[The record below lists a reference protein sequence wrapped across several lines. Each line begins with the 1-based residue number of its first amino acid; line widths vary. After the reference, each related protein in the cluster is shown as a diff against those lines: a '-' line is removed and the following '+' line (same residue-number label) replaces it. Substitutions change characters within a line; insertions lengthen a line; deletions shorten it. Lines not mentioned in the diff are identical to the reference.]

1 METEH
6 LLETTLSEHR
16 RMERLTDIELTSIET
31 SDPKPRSFATDANSI
46 LIQADDVETP
56 YGNFRVA
63 IQGDR
68 VKPAIVTF
76 HDIGLNHITCF
87 QGFFSFS
94 EMQPIL
100 RHFCVYHINAPGQ
113 EEGALHLKPEFVY
126 PTMDQLVEAVHCVVE
141 HYGLKTIIGFG
152 VGAGANVFARYELA
166 YHDRVDSL
174 VLVNPSATQSGWIEW
189 GYQKMNS
196 WYLFS
201 GQMTNFTE
209 EYLLWHWFGKKTR
222 WENHDLITVF
232 QEYIKSINSQNL
244 SLFLESY
251 IKRSDLDIVRELD
264 PMRKVSAR
272 TIRCRTL
279 LLVGDD
285 SPHIDDVVDMN
296 GRMLP
301 EQTDFIKLSD
311 CGGMPLEEQ
320 PGKVCE
326 AFRLF
331 LQGMGYVPSLV
342 QSKSAAG
349 AAHAQLYHHD
359 LEVRCSPAVC

>member
-6 LLETTLSEHR
+6 LLESARSERR
-16 RMERLTDIELTSIET
+16 RMERLTDIELTSIEAT
-31 SDPKPRSFATDANSI
+31 DPKPRSFATDATSI
-46 LIQADDVETP
+46 LLQSDDVETP
-56 YGNFRVA
+56 YGNFQVA

-68 VKPAIVTF
+68 AKPAIVTF

-100 RHFCVYHINAPGQ
+100 RHFCVYHLNAPGQ
-113 EEGALHLKPEFVY
+113 EEGAMHLKPEFVY
-126 PTMDQLVEAVHCVVE
+126 PTMDQLAEAVHYIVD
-141 HYGLKTIIGFG
+141 HYGLKTFIGFG
-152 VGAGANVFARYELA
+152 VGAGANVLARYELT
-166 YHDRVDSL
+166 HHERVDSL
-174 VLVNPSATQSGWIEW
+174 VLVNPCATQAGWIEW

-222 WENHDLITVF
+222 WENHDLIAVF
-232 QEYIKSINSQNL
+232 QEYVKSINSQNL
-244 SLFLESY
+244 ALIIESY
-251 IKRSDLDIVRELD
+251 IKRTDLGIVRELD

-285 SPHIDDVVDMN
+285 SPHIDDVVEMN

-301 EQTDFIKLSD
+301 EETDFIKLAD

-331 LQGMGYVPSLV
+331 LQGMGYVPTLI
-342 QSKSAAG
+342 QNKSAAG
-349 AAHAQLYHHD
+349 AVHAQLHHD
-359 LEVRCSPAVC
+359 LEVRTSPVLC